1 MKQSLQEGKINQKQ
15 IDDACRRIL
24 EAKNKLG
31 VFTDPF
37 LYCDANRAAKEVTSP
52 EKKAGERIT
61 KISLPGGRNQ
71 SASDDSRP

>member
-1 MKQSLQEGKINQKQ
+1 MKQSLQEGKITQKQ

-52 EKKAGERIT
+52 EKKAGERATLLFGVIPVAIT
-61 KISLPGGRNQ
+61 VRSLH
-71 SASDDSRP
+71 